1 MNKLMDRFD
10 MEFFLSQS
18 KTASQ
23 NNLKTITLNIRPR
36 KKSMANFKS
45 MRSLFCVVIMA
56 LSASFV
62 TAQNY
67 PFPQNIDY
75 YGIKPNS
82 QTTQSQNES
91 VKEFY
96 DYWKDKYLR
105 QSATIEGGYYVH
117 GADTDGHGKGTSE
130 SHGYGMVITALMAGY
145 NQNAKSEFD
154 GLFTFFNTHR
164 SHLNAEL
171 MGWKIDESE
180 TSGIYSSATDGDMD
194 IAYALL
200 LADKQWGSNTE
211 INYKQEA
218 IDMINN
224 GLRVSDYNSESKRL
238 MLGDWD
244 TQKIYTTRSSD
255 WMTGHLRAYENA
267 TNDAE
272 WLAAIDS
279 IYDMVAQLNTQNSNS
294 GLMPDFVTGQNPRPD
309 TENDNGTGEKNSG
322 HYYYNAARTPLR
334 LSMDYIHNGDQR
346 SKSASEKLVTWVRLQ
361 IGDSYD
367 FNKYYSGYT
376 INGNVLPG
384 AEYNST
390 VFIAPVVVAASV
402 DSANQEMVNAGWNYI
417 KAKHESYFEDTINL
431 LSLLALTGNWWA
443 PNQTTGNDNGIPIA
457 LSKSATTTMNM
468 PVLIRL
474 EGIDD
479 GTITAYHIHTQ
490 PAHGAISWS
499 GSQVNYVPSKNY
511 IGSDSFS
518 YTVTD
523 DDGNVSVPAKVTL
536 SVIEDTLPTLSCNV
550 KEEFWTGGFL
560 ATVTVTN
567 TSEAVLRN
575 WQVDLSLGVGES
587 FNYGWSANFNAS
599 SNPLK
604 ASGLEWNNL
613 LQPGES
619 TDFGFIGDS
628 IAGHSKITCQ

>member
-1 MNKLMDRFD
+1 
-10 MEFFLSQS
+10 
-18 KTASQ
+18 
-23 NNLKTITLNIRPR
+23 
-36 KKSMANFKS
+36 MANFKS
-45 MRSLFCVVIMA
+45 MRYLLVVVITA
-56 LSASFV
+56 LSASSV
-62 TAQNY
+62 AAQNY

-82 QTTQSQNES
+82 QSTQSQNES
-91 VKEFY
+91 VKDFY

-105 QSATIEGGYYVH
+105 QSATIAGGYYVH

-130 SHGYGMVITALMAGY
+130 SHGYGMLITVLMAGY
-145 NQNAKSEFD
+145 NHKAKDEFD
-154 GLFTFFNTHR
+154 GLFAFFDTHR

-171 MGWKIDESE
+171 MGWKIDELE

-255 WMTGHLRAYENA
+255 WMTGHLRAYEKA
-267 TNDAE
+267 TNDPE

-279 IYDMVAQLNTQNSNS
+279 IYDMVAHLNTQNSNT
-294 GLMPDFVTGQNPRPD
+294 GLMPDFITGQSPRPD
-309 TENDNGTGEKNSG
+309 TENDNGTGEQNSG
-322 HYYYNAARTPLR
+322 NYYYNAARTPMR
-334 LSMDYIHNGDQR
+334 LAMDYIHNGDQR
-346 SKSASEKLVTWVRLQ
+346 SKSASEKLSTWVKLQ
-361 IGDSYD
+361 IGNNYD

-376 INGNVLPG
+376 IDGDVLPG
-384 AEYNST
+384 AGYNST

-402 DSANQEMVNAGWNYI
+402 DSSNQEMVNAGWNYI
-417 KAKHESYFEDTINL
+417 KTKHESYFEDTINL

-443 PNQTTGNDNGIPIA
+443 PNQTAGNDNGIPIA
-457 LSKSATTTMNM
+457 LSKSATTTVNT
-468 PVLIRL
+468 PVIIHL
-474 EGIDD
+474 EGVDD
-479 GTITAYHIHTQ
+479 GTITAYQIHSHPDNGTV
-490 PAHGAISWS
+490 SLS
-499 GSQVNYVPSKNY
+499 GGQASYVPSQNY
-511 IGSDSFS
+511 TGPDSFS

-523 DDGNVSVPAKVTL
+523 DVGNISLAAQVTL
-536 SVIEDTLPTLSCNV
+536 TVMEDTLPELNCNV
-550 KEEFWTGGFL
+550 KEEFWAGGFL

-567 TSEAVLRN
+567 NTESVLRS
-575 WQVDLSLGVGES
+575 WDVELTLGAGES
-587 FNYGWSANFNAS
+587 FNYGWSAMFNTS
-599 SNPLK
+599 SSPLK
-604 ASGLEWNNL
+604 ASGLEWNSL

-619 TDFGFIGDS
+619 VEFGFIGDS
-628 IAGHSKITCQ
+628 IAGHSKLTCQ